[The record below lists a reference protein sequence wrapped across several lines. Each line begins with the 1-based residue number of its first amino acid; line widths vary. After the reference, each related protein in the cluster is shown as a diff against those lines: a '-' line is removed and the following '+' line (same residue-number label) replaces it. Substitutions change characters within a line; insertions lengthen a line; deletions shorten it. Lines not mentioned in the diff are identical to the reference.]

1 MIDSMIGN
9 KMILS
14 NRKSPQD
21 MQSFLTKKR
30 NSEVIDW
37 EHITLPKLSIK
48 ERNYKSSMAMYDIER
63 KSSL

>member
-1 MIDSMIGN
+1 MV
-9 KMILS
+9 LS

-48 ERNYKSSMAMYDIER
+48 ERNSKSSMAMYDIER